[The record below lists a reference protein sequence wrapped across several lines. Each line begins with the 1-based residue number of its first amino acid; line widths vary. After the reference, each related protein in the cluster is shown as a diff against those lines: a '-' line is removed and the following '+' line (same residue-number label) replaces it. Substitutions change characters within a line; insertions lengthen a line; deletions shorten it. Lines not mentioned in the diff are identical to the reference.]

1 LKNDFVFSKVKWS
14 HYTGEVGECTNY
26 LLKNDFVFS
35 KVKWSHYTGEV
46 GECTNYWCQI
56 F

>member
-1 LKNDFVFSKVKWS
+1 MI
-14 HYTGEVGECTNY
+14 